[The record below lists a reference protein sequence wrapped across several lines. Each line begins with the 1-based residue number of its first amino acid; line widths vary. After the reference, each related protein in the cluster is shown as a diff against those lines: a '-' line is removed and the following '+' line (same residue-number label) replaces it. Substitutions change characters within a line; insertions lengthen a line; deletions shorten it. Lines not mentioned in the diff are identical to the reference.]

1 MPRMLPVRQR
11 RSRTSPRTSSAQP
24 PTRSR
29 PRARLRLKAR
39 ARGAAGSSAA
49 GSATISPMQFANLC
63 LMINDDAMTC
73 AGLYLLVNQPGFT
86 QNASAGFHASSQ
98 PTHVDQEVQFFLE
111 VNIPLNIGSR
121 SVQMRGRHSA
131 VKIHMND
138 RMHALPLASGKLS
151 RQRILLDSAALNRH
165 TSKRRVSIHHQ
176 AVSWSYPPW

>member
-1 MPRMLPVRQR
+1 MGSFMSYAVVGLGVCCHTTILLGR
-11 RSRTSPRTSSAQP
+11 RSMIT
-24 PTRSR
+24 
-29 PRARLRLKAR
+29 
-39 ARGAAGSSAA
+39 
-49 GSATISPMQFANLC
+49 FANG
-63 LMINDDAMTC
+63 AM
-73 AGLYLLVNQPGFT
+73 Q
-86 QNASAGFHASSQ
+86 ASGNNSSGFHASSQ

-138 RMHALPLASGKLS
+138 RMHALLLASGKLS

-176 AVSWSYPPW
+176 AVGWSYPPW

>member
-1 MPRMLPVRQR
+1 MQLTLHRWGRFSVPLAD
-11 RSRTSPRTSSAQP
+11 TLSPQ
-24 PTRSR
+24 
-29 PRARLRLKAR
+29 
-39 ARGAAGSSAA
+39 
-49 GSATISPMQFANLC
+49 
-63 LMINDDAMTC
+63 
-73 AGLYLLVNQPGFT
+73 
-86 QNASAGFHASSQ
+86 AGFHASSQ

-138 RMHALPLASGKLS
+138 RMHALLLASGKLS

-176 AVSWSYPPW
+176 AVGWSYPPC

>member
-1 MPRMLPVRQR
+1 MALV
-11 RSRTSPRTSSAQP
+11 QP
-24 PTRSR
+24 HTNAHRFDSHP
-29 PRARLRLKAR
+29 
-39 ARGAAGSSAA
+39 
-49 GSATISPMQFANLC
+49 
-63 LMINDDAMTC
+63 
-73 AGLYLLVNQPGFT
+73 YLL
-86 QNASAGFHASSQ
+86 SGFHASSQ

-138 RMHALPLASGKLS
+138 RMHALLLASGKLS

-176 AVSWSYPPW
+176 AVGWPFPPW